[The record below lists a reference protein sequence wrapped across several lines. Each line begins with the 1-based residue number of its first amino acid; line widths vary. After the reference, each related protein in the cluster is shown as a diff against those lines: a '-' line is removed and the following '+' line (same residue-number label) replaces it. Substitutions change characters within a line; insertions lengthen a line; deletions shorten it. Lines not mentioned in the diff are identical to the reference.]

1 MADLQSEKAARV
13 RSIIMDQLGLDASK
27 VVDTASF
34 ADDLDADSLEVVQ
47 IVMEIE
53 EAFGIEIGDD
63 AADTILTVGD
73 AVNFVI
79 NAQTADAGKGEATGQ
94 A

>member
-1 MADLQSEKAARV
+1 MANAQSDTADRV
-13 RSIIMDQLGLDASK
+13 REIIMEQLGLEAGK
-27 VVDTASF
+27 VVDSASF

-73 AVNFVI
+73 AVDFVL
-79 NAQTADAGKGEATGQ
+79 NSKNKQPSVDETSAKA
-94 A
+94 

>member
-1 MADLQSEKAARV
+1 MANTQSDTADRV
-13 RSIIMDQLGLDASK
+13 RKIIMDQLGLDATK

-34 ADDLDADSLEVVQ
+34 SDDLGADSLEVVQ

-53 EAFGIEIGDD
+53 EAFGIEIRDD

-73 AVNFVI
+73 AVNFVLTSQKQP
-79 NAQTADAGKGEATGQ
+79 ALKD
-94 A
+94 